1 MKLFDTT
8 FRKLESAL
16 DVRLERQNVLNGN
29 LANVDTPGYGP
40 RELDFGQALAAAE
53 SATASTGAPL
63 TASSAPHL
71 EGQISLGQPKPMGVD
86 NSQFIHVAQELSG
99 GLDGNGVDL
108 DKTMVELAR
117 NSLLYGAAAK
127 AVGKKLAILRY
138 VATDGIG

>member
-8 FRKLESAL
+8 FTRLQSAL

-29 LANVDTPGYGP
+29 LANLDTPGYSP
-40 RELDFGQALAAAE
+40 RELDFDKALAAAE
-53 SATASTGAPL
+53 SGHAQAAATSAEPAREGHLPVNEARPMGSD
-63 TASSAPHL
+63 SSAF
-71 EGQISLGQPKPMGVD
+71 V
-86 NSQFIHVAQELSG
+86 HVATELQG

-127 AVGKKLAILRY
+127 AVGKKLALLRY
-138 VATDGIG
+138 VATDGVG

>member
-8 FRKLESAL
+8 FTKLQAAL

-29 LANVDTPGYGP
+29 LANLDTPGYAP
-40 RELDFGQALAAAE
+40 RELDFDQALAAAE
-53 SATASTGAPL
+53 ATTKGNAGSPAPV
-63 TASSAPHL
+63 AAR
-71 EGQISLGQPKPMGVD
+71 EGFMPVD
-86 NSQFIHVAQELSG
+86 NPHSIGTDPSAFVHVATDLQG

-127 AVGKKLAILRY
+127 AVGKKLALLRY
-138 VATDGIG
+138 VATDGVG

>member
-8 FRKLESAL
+8 FTKLQSAL

-29 LANVDTPGYGP
+29 LANLDTPGYSP
-40 RELDFGQALAAAE
+40 RDLDFDKALAAAE
-53 SATASTGAPL
+53 ATTKGNAVVASAEPAREGFLPVNNSHPTGSD
-63 TASSAPHL
+63 SS
-71 EGQISLGQPKPMGVD
+71 SFV
-86 NSQFIHVAQELSG
+86 HVAGDLQT

-127 AVGKKLAILRY
+127 AVGKKLALLRY
-138 VATDGIG
+138 VATDGVG

>member
-8 FRKLESAL
+8 LTKLESAL

-29 LANVDTPGYGP
+29 LANLDTPGFLP
-40 RELDFGQALAAAE
+40 KELDFQKALAAAQQPE
-53 SATASTGAPL
+53 GPSARQAAASEPPREGFIPLGDTAPAPAG
-63 TASSAPHL
+63 TAAFVKVAP
-71 EGQISLGQPKPMGVD
+71 
-86 NSQFIHVAQELSG
+86 ELQG

-127 AVGKKLAILRY
+127 AAGKKLALLKY
-138 VATDGIG
+138 VAGDGIG

>member
-1 MKLFDTT
+1 MKLFDATLN
-8 FRKLESAL
+8 RLESAL
-16 DVRLERQNVLNGN
+16 DVRLEQQNVLNGN
-29 LANVDTPGYGP
+29 LANVDTPGYRP
-40 RELDFGQALAAAE
+40 REVDFDKALASAERARETGTVAANPNE
-53 SATASTGAPL
+53 FIKTAEK
-63 TASSAPHL
+63 L
-71 EGQISLGQPKPMGVD
+71 E
-86 NSQFIHVAQELSG
+86 G

>member
-8 FRKLESAL
+8 FTKLQSAL

-29 LANVDTPGYGP
+29 IANVDTPGYLP
-40 RELDFGQALAAAE
+40 RELDFNQALAAAE
-53 SATASTGAPL
+53 ARTPN
-63 TASSAPHL
+63 SSIAHQQPVG
-71 EGQISLGQPKPMGVD
+71 EGQIALDPVQQNGADPQSFVR
-86 NSQFIHVAQELSG
+86 VATEFQG

-127 AVGKKLAILRY
+127 AVSKKMAILRY
-138 VATDGIG
+138 VATDGVG

>member
-8 FRKLESAL
+8 MGKLQSAL

-29 LANVDTPGYGP
+29 LANLDTPGYQP
-40 RELDFGQALAAAE
+40 RDLDFDKALAAAE
-53 SATASTGAPL
+53 STPGHDN
-63 TASSAPHL
+63 SAP
-71 EGQISLGQPKPMGVD
+71 
-86 NSQFIHVAQELSG
+86 FIHVASELEG

-127 AVGKKLAILRY
+127 AVGKKLALLRY
-138 VATDGIG
+138 VATDGVG

>member
-8 FRKLESAL
+8 LTKLQSAL

-29 LANVDTPGYGP
+29 LANLDTPGYSP
-40 RELDFGQALAAAE
+40 RELDFDKALAAAV
-53 SATASTGAPL
+53 ASPKDAGAPAPVASHEGFL
-63 TASSAPHL
+63 PVGNPDPVGADSSA
-71 EGQISLGQPKPMGVD
+71 
-86 NSQFIHVAQELSG
+86 FIHVATELQG

-127 AVGKKLAILRY
+127 AVGKKLALLRY
-138 VATDGIG
+138 VATDGVG